1 MLDFH
6 PHHVARLNAG
16 FAVQVHRA
24 VDFRSVG
31 HAAANGAFFIN
42 FIYQHQDFAPHFFL
56 QTLGRDLLLQL
67 HKAVP
72 ALFFH
77 LFRHLVRQLVGGS
90 AFNRAVLEAADAV
103 ETRLFQEVEQHLEIF
118 FRFAR
123 EAHNKSG
130 AQGQIRANFTP
141 LLNARQLTVRRTR
154 TLHQLQNTR
163 AGVLQRNIEVRQ
175 NLAFRHQRDHIVNVR
190 VRVDIVQAHPD
201 AELRQLFAQ
210 TDHAGLHRHTVVEAG
225 AVLDV
230 DAVGGGVLRNHQQLF
245 HAGVSEAFGFG
256 QHFANRTAHQI
267 ATHGR
272 DDAEGAAMVAAFR
285 NF

>member
-42 FIYQHQDFAPHFFL
+42 FIYQHQDFAPHFSCRRSAEICCCSCIKRFQRSSFTSSGTWSASSL
-56 QTLGRDLLLQL
+56 
-67 HKAVP
+67 AVAP
-72 ALFFH
+72 STGLYF
-77 LFRHLVRQLVGGS
+77 
-90 AFNRAVLEAADAV
+90 EAADAV

-141 LLNARQLTVRRTR
+141 LLNARQLTVRRT
-154 TLHQLQNTR
+154 
-163 AGVLQRNIEVRQ
+163 
-175 NLAFRHQRDHIVNVR
+175 
-190 VRVDIVQAHPD
+190 
-201 AELRQLFAQ
+201 
-210 TDHAGLHRHTVVEAG
+210 
-225 AVLDV
+225 
-230 DAVGGGVLRNHQQLF
+230 
-245 HAGVSEAFGFG
+245 
-256 QHFANRTAHQI
+256 
-267 ATHGR
+267 
-272 DDAEGAAMVAAFR
+272 
-285 NF
+285 